1 MIFLAGDEGLAAVQ
15 DGFVIGGQ
23 KIKVGNQIEL
33 ESFKYRVQGV
43 VADLNAE

>member
-1 MIFLAGDEGLAAVQ
+1 MTVQ
-15 DGFVIGGQ
+15 DESEQTDDGYVIRGN

-43 VADLNAE
+43 VVDISPANK